1 MVIGHVVGHA
11 VSTIKHRSLNRQR
24 LVVVQPH
31 RAANNDP
38 FLALDTLGSRVGDVV
53 IASSDGIF
61 AREVANDM
69 QSPAR
74 WTILGIVDWPEG
86 QLVE

>member
-1 MVIGHVVGHA
+1 MVIGYVVGHA
-11 VSTIKHRSLNRQR
+11 ISTIRHRAMARQR

-31 RAANNDP
+31 RAASTDP
-38 FLALDTLGSRVGDVV
+38 FIALDTLGARVGDCV

-61 AREVANDM
+61 AREVCNDM

-74 WTILGIVDWPEG
+74 WTIMGIVDKPEG
-86 QLVE
+86 QLIS